1 MSSQNENI
9 NVASESDIDK
19 RAKAKNVKPL
29 RQLWPFIANY
39 PVTIS
44 SFLLFLMLAAILNLG
59 ITEAFRIIVDCG
71 FNEEEII
78 PESCSRYAIGDINN
92 LGSYFKFGMIIGLG
106 LAIFS
111 ALRFYFISILGQRVI
126 ADIRKNIYAKLT
138 TLSSEYF
145 ERIHTGE
152 VLSRLTTD
160 TTLIET
166 VIGSSISFAIR
177 SVAVST
183 GALIWMF
190 FISWELT
197 LMVAAIGPIIIIPAL
212 IIGRKIRTLS
222 IESQD
227 SLADASARAGESIG
241 AIQTVQA
248 FNREIKEIS
257 NFNKSVES
265 TFEAHKKRI
274 FVRSLMTF
282 IIFGLGII
290 SIIGVMWYGASF
302 AVNSEVADG
311 KPSLSSG
318 QITQFIF
325 LAFMVVSST
334 GFLTSTWTELLRASG
349 ATQRIM
355 ELLKEEPVI
364 KSPLNPKTITVLE
377 GNIEFKNVSFSYPT
391 RNDEKALD
399 GINLSIK
406 SGEKIA
412 FVGPSGAGKTTIFQ
426 LLLRFYDIQTG
437 SITIDGI
444 PIKELTTKD
453 LRKQFSIVQQ
463 STPLFSGSAIENIT
477 YGSEEVDLKEAYKAS
492 KMAFSDS
499 FIKKLPQGYDTDLG
513 ESAERLS
520 GGQKQRVAI
529 ARSILRDAP
538 ILLLDEATSSLDSES
553 EHKIQKAI
561 EMMSRT
567 KTTLIIAHRLSTIIK
582 ADKIVVMEKGKIIE
596 TGSHKQLLRKK
607 GLYSRLS
614 ELQFKDSKIL

>member
-1 MSSQNENI
+1 
-9 NVASESDIDK
+9 
-19 RAKAKNVKPL
+19 
-29 RQLWPFIANY
+29 
-39 PVTIS
+39 
-44 SFLLFLMLAAILNLG
+44 
-59 ITEAFRIIVDCG
+59 
-71 FNEEEII
+71 
-78 PESCSRYAIGDINN
+78 
-92 LGSYFKFGMIIGLG
+92 
-106 LAIFS
+106 
-111 ALRFYFISILGQRVI
+111 
-126 ADIRKNIYAKLT
+126 
-138 TLSSEYF
+138 
-145 ERIHTGE
+145 
-152 VLSRLTTD
+152 
-160 TTLIET
+160 
-166 VIGSSISFAIR
+166 
-177 SVAVST
+177 
-183 GALIWMF
+183 
-190 FISWELT
+190 
-197 LMVAAIGPIIIIPAL
+197 
-212 IIGRKIRTLS
+212 
-222 IESQD
+222 
-227 SLADASARAGESIG
+227 
-241 AIQTVQA
+241 
-248 FNREIKEIS
+248 
-257 NFNKSVES
+257 
-265 TFEAHKKRI
+265 
-274 FVRSLMTF
+274 MTF

-513 ESAERLS
+513 EAAERLS

-614 ELQFKDSKIL
+614 KLQLNDSKIL

>member
-227 SLADASARAGESIG
+227 SLADASARAGESIS

-513 ESAERLS
+513 EAAERLS

-561 EMMSRT
+561 ETMSRT
-567 KTTLIIAHRLSTIIK
+567 KTTLIIAHRLATVVK

>member
-227 SLADASARAGESIG
+227 SLADASARAGESIS

-311 KPSLSSG
+311 KSSLSSG

-513 ESAERLS
+513 EAAERLS

-596 TGSHKQLLRKK
+596 TGSHKQLLRNK

>member
-29 RQLWPFIANY
+29 RQLWPFIVNY

-44 SFLLFLMLAAILNLG
+44 SFLLFLVLAAILNLG

-126 ADIRKNIYAKLT
+126 ADIRKSIYAKLT

-227 SLADASARAGESIG
+227 SLADASARAGESIS

-302 AVNSEVADG
+302 AINSEVADG

-364 KSPLNPKTITVLE
+364 KSPLNPKIITVLE

-391 RNDEKALD
+391 RSDEKALD

-477 YGSEEVDLKEAYKAS
+477 YGSEGVDLKEAYKAS

-513 ESAERLS
+513 EAAERLS

-561 EMMSRT
+561 ETMSRT
-567 KTTLIIAHRLSTIIK
+567 KTTLIIAHRLATVVK
-582 ADKIVVMEKGKIIE
+582 ADKIVVMDKGKIIE

-614 ELQFKDSKIL
+614 ELQFNDSKIL

>member
-227 SLADASARAGESIG
+227 SLADASARAGESIS

-364 KSPLNPKTITVLE
+364 KSPLNPKSITVLE

-513 ESAERLS
+513 EAAERLS

>member
-1 MSSQNENI
+1 
-9 NVASESDIDK
+9 
-19 RAKAKNVKPL
+19 
-29 RQLWPFIANY
+29 
-39 PVTIS
+39 
-44 SFLLFLMLAAILNLG
+44 MLAAILNLG

-126 ADIRKNIYAKLT
+126 ADIRKSIYAKLT

-227 SLADASARAGESIG
+227 SLADASARAGESIS

-302 AVNSEVADG
+302 AVNSEVAGG

-364 KSPLNPKTITVLE
+364 KSPLNPKTITVSE

-391 RNDEKALD
+391 RSDEKALN

-513 ESAERLS
+513 EAAERLS

-538 ILLLDEATSSLDSES
+538 VLLLDEATSSLDSES

-561 EMMSRT
+561 ETMSRT
-567 KTTLIIAHRLSTIIK
+567 KTTLIIAHRLATVVK

>member
-19 RAKAKNVKPL
+19 RAKAKNIKPL

-311 KPSLSSG
+311 KSSLSSG

-513 ESAERLS
+513 EAAERLS

-614 ELQFKDSKIL
+614 KLQFKDSKIL